1 MSAVISPCGKYRYA
15 LTRHLPFNGLI
26 PARRACIVMV
36 NPSTADAT
44 QDDATIRKLFGF
56 AQRHGW
62 SEFTVV
68 NKFAYR
74 ATDVN
79 ELRDAV
85 DPIGPDNDN
94 HILCA
99 MAQADIIVV
108 AWGRLKKL
116 PLPLWLRYRYIVK
129 VAAMLGKPLYCLG
142 TCDDGHPRHP
152 VMLPYDTPLT
162 IWEPPHA

>member
-1 MSAVISPCGKYRYA
+1 
-15 LTRHLPFNGLI
+15 
-26 PARRACIVMV
+26 MV

-44 QDDATIRKLFGF
+44 ENDATIRKLIGF
-56 AQRHGW
+56 AQRHAW

-79 ELRDAV
+79 ELRNAV
-85 DPIGPDNDN
+85 DPIGPDNNN
-94 HILCA
+94 HILTA
-99 MAQADIIVV
+99 MAGADIIVV

-116 PLPLWLRYRYIVK
+116 PLPLWRRWRYVHET
-129 VAAMLGKPLYCLG
+129 ALLLGKPLYCLG

-152 VMLPYDTPLT
+152 VMLGYDTPLE
-162 IWEPPHA
+162 IWEPPYA